1 MFKMKCHVCKIY
13 FLFVDI
19 SNYPTLFSSGDPL
32 KDLCDQLLLSG
43 VDDMRHTFSKII
55 GEAALKLEEACAQG
69 ATPKGLRIIVDA
81 IGRYVVIEF
90 DAGNDDLEEVIVR
103 LAFEVSIIYLFS
115 FEGGSFNT
123 VFLFQDRAAA
133 INLLDELELDELT
146 VVPSD
151 EFYFSKIRS
160 ELHPFY
166 LAHTFSSKCLMFF
179 VDPRGVQY
187 LWYLNQSIGYY
198 VVSKCLSTYIG
209 SGQRW

>member
-1 MFKMKCHVCKIY
+1 MKCHVCKIF

-19 SNYPTLFSSGDPL
+19 SSYPTLFSSGDPL

-123 VFLFQDRAAA
+123 VFLVSGSCRGHQHSRRARARRALGRALGRVLLQQDSARAPS
-133 INLLDELELDELT
+133 LLPGPHLLQQ
-146 VVPSD
+146 VPDVLCGPSRGSIPLVF
-151 EFYFSKIRS
+151 EPEHRVFCGQQMP
-160 ELHPFY
+160 LHLHWQWPE
-166 LAHTFSSKCLMFF
+166 
-179 VDPRGVQY
+179 
-187 LWYLNQSIGYY
+187 
-198 VVSKCLSTYIG
+198 VVS
-209 SGQRW
+209 